1 MGIMKAP
8 SLRDKAKRSKLVNFE
23 QKNKSLKSLKINKIL
38 KLTNWARLKLD
49 TNPFFTVR
57 NRCILSGRGKAINRD
72 FKLSRLE
79 FRRNTAK
86 LPGLEKSS
94 W

>member
-1 MGIMKAP
+1 MKAP
-8 SLRDKAKRSKLVNFE
+8 SVRDKAKRSKLVTFE
-23 QKNKSLKSLKINKIL
+23 QKKKSLKSLKNNQTL
-38 KLTNWARLKLD
+38 KLTSWARLKLE
-49 TNPFFTVR
+49 TIPFFEVK
-57 NRCILSGRGKAINRD
+57 NRCIVTGRGKAINRA

-79 FRRNTAK
+79 FRRWSNIAK

>member
-1 MGIMKAP
+1 MKAP
-8 SLRDKAKRSKLVNFE
+8 SVRDKAKRNKLVNFE
-23 QKNKSLKSLKINKIL
+23 QKNKSLKSLKINQTL
-38 KLTNWARLKLD
+38 KLNSWARLKLS
-49 TNPFFTVR
+49 TIPFFEVK
-57 NRCILSGRGKAINRD
+57 NRCIISGRGKAVNRA

-79 FRRNTAK
+79 FRRWSNAAK